1 MRIVFFTVVYLAV
14 IFIYGQNIDLD
25 GQGSVDIQKLINS
38 DSVNNENY
46 YDYECAMDYYSKTNI
61 DSAIFLIKMGIQKK
75 GGFPIYSFLAYPV
88 FYPFTEKEYLK
99 TIAFADSVLNLSVPE
114 EYLMLTSLI
123 RHLYIDDQKYRKKM
137 SDMIGTPNFMADSLN
152 RIRFSM
158 VAEEMKA
165 TDIENITVLDSLL
178 NVFGKLLFNLH
189 EIDPMSH
196 RAVNLMILHADK
208 KPEIQYKCVTKYKK
222 EVIKNFGVLFYAVL
236 YDRYLSNMKQKP
248 KYYIYNPDNFV
259 PDNLKKTNRL
269 RRRLG
274 LDPLIPEE

>member
-25 GQGSVDIQKLINS
+25 GQGSVDIQNLINS

-46 YDYECAMDYYSKTNI
+46 YDYEYEMDYYSKTNI
-61 DSAIFLIKMGIQKK
+61 DSAIFLIKMGVQKK

-114 EYLMLTSLI
+114 EYLLLTTLI

-152 RIRFSM
+152 RIRFST

-189 EIDPMSH
+189 EIDPMSN

-208 KPEIQYKCVTKYKK
+208 KPEIQFKCVTKYKK
-222 EVIKNFGVLFYAVL
+222 ELINNFGVLFYAVL
-236 YDRYLSNMKQKP
+236 YDRYLSNIKQKP

-274 LDPLIPEE
+274 LDPLILEE